1 MSQIDREMA
10 QVDRRQRSVTLF
22 STVGAFL
29 PVHGVLDRRPVQES
43 WLRQGWRGLNKAV
56 VQGVD
61 AILTWR
67 ERVQMRRQLLS
78 LDDRLLKDIGIT
90 RLQAH
95 SEAEKPFWQV

>member
-10 QVDRRQRSVTLF
+10 QVERRPRPVTLF
-22 STVGAFL
+22 STVGAFV
-29 PVHGVLDRRPVQES
+29 PVHGVPGRRPVQEP
-43 WLRQGWRGLNKAV
+43 WLRQASQTIERA
-56 VQGVD
+56 VD

-67 ERVQMRRQLLS
+67 ERVRMRRQLLS

-90 RLQAH
+90 RLQAQ